1 MTFGYTI
8 LYVPDVLASLDFYE
22 RAFGLP
28 SRFVHPSGDYAELD
42 TGATALAFASDE
54 LGASNFPSGYR
65 RTTPDAPPP
74 AMEIC
79 LISHDVSSAFDR
91 AVAAGAV
98 ALSEPAEKPWGQTV
112 AYVRDADGVIVELA
126 TPVG

>member
-8 LYVPDVLASLDFYE
+8 LYVPDVAASVAFYE
-22 RAFGLP
+22 RAFGLS

-54 LGASNFPSGYR
+54 LGETNFPAGYR

-79 LISHDVSSAFDR
+79 LVTDDVAAAFDR
-91 AVAAGAV
+91 AVVAGAV
-98 ALSEPAEKPWGQTV
+98 VLSKPSEKPWGQTV